1 MSQALNCRLKDQPSR
16 DDAPSKGANNVVHD
30 NAPSQG
36 TDATSGTSSSPAKG
50 GAKPA
55 PGETT
60 RRTFSTFRSFES
72 HLSQNQMQLT
82 GKQRELCS
90 TARVMAVGPARAENQ
105 DSSRDNAA
113 KAEAIN
119 VDKGVASGSTRKDPE
134 STGEPSEAAPTASEV
149 VPPNVEKEG
158 LQGTVEDAQG
168 NLQDTKN
175 KQVSSGT

>member
-1 MSQALNCRLKDQPSR
+1 MHCRLKDQPSR

-30 NAPSQG
+30 NPPSQG

-60 RRTFSTFRSFES
+60 RRTFATLRLFDS
-72 HLSQNQMQLT
+72 HNMQSQKQLAR
-82 GKQRELCS
+82 KQGNARNLCS
-90 TARVMAVGPARAENQ
+90 TAHAMAVGPARAENQ

-149 VPPNVEKEG
+149 VPPNVEKQG
-158 LQGTVEDAQG
+158 LQGTVKDAQG

-175 KQVSSGT
+175 KQVSSDT